1 MLLNLFI
8 LVLFI
13 GTVYL
18 YVNKYC
24 IDTSATQCTADL
36 SGSILNVAKYLFML
50 LMKFIYAAIEIVKNN
65 PYPKPKIPKKK
76 DDD

>member
-18 YVNKYC
+18 YINKYC
-24 IDTSATQCTADL
+24 INTSATQCTADL

-50 LMKFIYAAIEIVKNN
+50 LMKFIYAAIEIVRSN
-65 PYPKPKIPKKK
+65 PYPKPKIPIKK